1 MTPPL
6 SQLTQELMERIRF
19 AALKLS
25 QGNVPTLLEA
35 IDPARRDWRVC

>member
-25 QGNVPTLLEA
+25 QANVPRLLKA
-35 IDPARRDWRVC
+35 INLARRD